1 MSWLILMQMLN
12 VKKKSVKDAYKVLF
26 SLTAL
31 TLSQSVVIDVTH
43 LLCTLVCFDVLMN

>member
-1 MSWLILMQMLN
+1 MSWLILMQML
-12 VKKKSVKDAYKVLF
+12 KSVKDAYKVLF

-31 TLSQSVVIDVTH
+31 TLQSQSVVIDATH

>member
-1 MSWLILMQMLN
+1 ML
-12 VKKKSVKDAYKVLF
+12 KKSVKDAYKVLF

-31 TLSQSVVIDVTH
+31 TLQSQSVVIDATH